1 MIIVKQYVVTMSAV
15 LPVSLLPK
23 NRLPAATQ
31 GKHAHAVYS
40 EMAFTEKAQRIQ
52 AQHPC
57 LTDREITIGLLLAQ
71 GLTTDEIAQYF
82 CRSSKTIEYHRT
94 RLLQKLGV
102 RNASQAT
109 WLLALA

>member
-1 MIIVKQYVVTMSAV
+1 MSTV
-15 LPVSLLPK
+15 LSVSPLPK
-23 NRLPAATQ
+23 SRVPAAAQ
-31 GKHAHAVYS
+31 GKPAHAVYS
-40 EMAFTEKAQRIQ
+40 DVDFTEKAQRIQ
-52 AQHPC
+52 AQHPR

-71 GLTTDEIAQYF
+71 GLTTDEIAQHF